1 MLVLQAWRSWR
12 GSTGVAV
19 LAAGALTVGIGAA
32 SAIYTV
38 VNAVMLRP
46 LPYAHG
52 ERFVAIFGGSDT
64 DPEHF
69 SSLSSNDARTYSA
82 ATQAFDAFGW
92 FRASGKNLTFAG
104 EPHHVQG
111 VSVTT
116 PLIQQLGVTPL
127 HGQWFTDETGVVLS
141 RSLWQRLGGD
151 PAIVGKPL
159 TLDGRSYTVTGV
171 MPETFRLPV
180 ADIGG
185 TGTRTDVWL
194 ALDPAENA
202 GAAYFAYA
210 RRKPGV
216 SIDAAAADARR
227 VAAVMAKADP
237 IGHPAYTAR
246 LFDLRTVAINEIRPT
261 LLLLFAA
268 SGFLFLITCANAAG
282 LLLARSVE
290 RTRDTATRVS
300 LGAGRRHLATL
311 YFLENVPVAFAG
323 AVGGI
328 LASVT
333 LTPAIVSLASDYIPR
348 AEEVALDWTVLG
360 FALTAGFLATVLSG
374 VVPLWQALRIAPAD
388 ALGDGA
394 RTTAG
399 CAQPPHLAVAG
410 RGGDR
415 TGVRAARRQRRAL
428 AALAA
433 VVADGTRFRPGRNPD
448 VHRQPSR
455 ADSGRW
461 TPSERRRSVRSSRPF
476 RSFPASPASRLR
488 TTCRSTVAAS
498 RRPSSRMGSRWNGVR
513 IRGRA

>member
-12 GSTGVAV
+12 GSKGVAV

-92 FRASGKNLTFAG
+92 FRGAGKNLTFAG

-111 VSVTT
+111 VSVTV

-185 TGTRTDVWL
+185 TGTTTDLWL
-194 ALDPAENA
+194 PLDPAENA

-216 SIDAAAADARR
+216 SIDAAAADAKR

-237 IGHPAYTAR
+237 DRPPGLHRPP
-246 LFDLRTVAINEIRPT
+246 LRSSETVAINEIRPT

-268 SGFLFLITCANAAG
+268 AGLPLPDHVRERRRAAAG
-282 LLLARSVE
+282 PLRGTHARNGH
-290 RTRDTATRVS
+290 A
-300 LGAGRRHLATL
+300 RRRSAPGDAISRRC
-311 YFLENVPVAFAG
+311 YFLERRAG
-323 AVGGI
+323 GVCRRRRR
-328 LASVT
+328 
-333 LTPAIVSLASDYIPR
+333 DPR
-348 AEEVALDWTVLG
+348 ERD
-360 FALTAGFLATVLSG
+360 
-374 VVPLWQALRIAPAD
+374 AD
-388 ALGDGA
+388 ARHRVAGVRLHPSGRGGRSRLDGPWLRADGA
-394 RTTAG
+394 AFLRACSRGSRLCGRRSGCAG
-399 CAQPPHLAVAG
+399 RCARRRGAHDGGRAQPPHLAVAG

-415 TGVRAARRQRRAL
+415 AGVRAARRQRRAV

-433 VVADGTRFRPGRNPD
+433 VVADGARLRPGRNPD
-448 VHRQPSR
+448 VHRQPPR
-455 ADSGRW
+455 AGR
-461 TPSERRRSVRSSRPF
+461 ER
-476 RSFPASPASRLR
+476 
-488 TTCRSTVAAS
+488 
-498 RRPSSRMGSRWNGVR
+498 
-513 IRGRA
+513 